1 MMQIGNLKRW
11 SAGAAC
17 TITMVGSLPA
27 QVMQPAEN
35 QKNVIQIG
43 TGFDHSLLAL
53 HLRYAR
59 YTNKYRSVA
68 LIEFNQSSALLGT
81 ENFSSKL
88 GLVHWLPIHKNFS
101 VQGKLLMV
109 HAQSDNRAGKYR
121 AWGYELSVSPM
132 WVFEKGSVGIEVNY
146 NPFFATHIRHSD
158 YWKEYLY
165 EDASDGWYGTTAK
178 TWRLGASVSYYLNQQ
193 KSLEASV
200 KGGYQTNGKY
210 DKLVPGLY
218 VNIHL
223 NYRF

>member
-1 MMQIGNLKRW
+1 
-11 SAGAAC
+11 
-17 TITMVGSLPA
+17 
-27 QVMQPAEN
+27 MQPAQN
-35 QKNVIQIG
+35 QRNIVQIG

-53 HLRYAR
+53 HLGYAR
-59 YTNKYRSVA
+59 YIDKYRSAARVE
-68 LIEFNQSSALLGT
+68 LNQSSALLGT
-81 ENFSSKL
+81 KNFSSKL
-88 GLVHWLPIHKNFS
+88 GLIHWLPIHKNFS

-109 HAQSDNRAGKYR
+109 YAQSDNRAGKYR
-121 AWGYELSVSPM
+121 AWGYELNIGPM
-132 WVFEKGSVGIEVNY
+132 WVFRKGSIGIEANY

-165 EDASDGWYGTTAK
+165 EDVSDGWYGTTAK
-178 TWRLGASVSYYLNQQ
+178 TWRLGASVSHYLNRK

-218 VNIHL
+218 FNIHL